1 MTLIKVTKFVW
12 VLWNDFWK
20 KTDFSNLKKIYF
32 ICKWH
37 RSTEAGHGVQELPQT
52 REKQDLHSYFQT
64 SLPESVNPCS
74 IPDLKYQVM
83 ANTMHAKEKKQA
95 GIP

>member
-1 MTLIKVTKFVW
+1 MSGYSEMIFERKQISAIW
-12 VLWNDFWK
+12 
-20 KTDFSNLKKIYF
+20 KKIYF

-83 ANTMHAKEKKQA
+83 ANTLHAKEKKQA